1 MGRAPAGLRHS
12 RFAVWPAN
20 RCSVA
25 MAKVWCCVVEWRGR
39 KVKARVEVDGSSL
52 GEPSVSASAL
62 SSNGA
67 DSSFNQVGERQSV
80 FLGVAVTIQLS

>member
-1 MGRAPAGLRHS
+1 M
-12 RFAVWPAN
+12 
-20 RCSVA
+20 
-25 MAKVWCCVVEWRGR
+25 
-39 KVKARVEVDGSSL
+39 KARIELDGSSL

-80 FLGVAVTIQLS
+80 FLGVAVTIQLLAKLTNRAKRRQHESAAF